1 MSSDIVTYPL
11 NGITYT
17 AEEAAGYHSARTS
30 GVYCLDEDFKVSL
43 SGGGRSVQISPG
55 RAWVHPSRFTGYS
68 IIMQAPVTLALP
80 TRTPLCSRIDRVV
93 LRFDRNARRS
103 YLTVLKSME
112 IFGDTISSSAA
123 PRITRNEAVYD
134 LCLAEIRHL
143 AGTNTVPRLT
153 DTRGDESL
161 CGLMRD
167 GVTRIP
173 ELTIGTVTTGE
184 TASATIE
191 NGVLSLVLPN
201 GNGGSSTGGSGL
213 SETSKTLLLSL
224 LENAAYTSPSMQ
236 AQLNALRTEW
246 SSSGGGSGGS
256 DEIPVQSISLS
267 SSALTLNEGESK
279 TLTATVLPADA
290 TNRSVI
296 WTVSPTGIATVV
308 NGTVTASKAG
318 GCTVTAMAGGKSTSC
333 SVTVKAAAAEAEAA
347 LLYTLSSATT
357 TSSADK
363 TCLDTGLQ
371 LLAKAS
377 TETPQYTILWEAQVA
392 DNADASTWPN
402 MVNCQTETGSFTNM
416 PGFNGNLNP
425 NTGTLDFAY
434 YKYSFDDARLCDTLE
449 HAKTKTRY
457 AVQLNGAQFRVGST
471 HCTLSGWKKTGDTV
485 KDVPET
491 LIFGASY
498 TATGEHTRFLDCTI
512 SQCMV
517 YKGLLSDEKVNEFI
531 NSSSS
536 GGGSDK
542 TPVQSISLS
551 SSALTLNE
559 GESQTLTVTVLPANA
574 TYGELALNFS
584 PGSFVSN
591 SGVPVK
597 LSQNVY
603 RYTLK
608 ALKAGNCTVTATAGG
623 KSASCTVTVE
633 AAETAQLIYT
643 LPAETELTNGF
654 DTGLKLLEHASTES
668 PQYTILV
675 DAKAGDNFDAST
687 WPAFLHC
694 LTETGSTANLPG
706 FNSTSSP
713 LNNKTE
719 FAYYNYGGVT
729 LSDSIEHLKTRTR
742 YVVQLDGNKYRG
754 GSTYC
759 PMTEWLTTN
768 GTIVD
773 VPQTFLIGAA
783 QSADGSKKQQ
793 FWPGTLYQC
802 KVYKGLLSD
811 NRIKAYIN
819 KGW

>member
-43 SGGGRSVQISPG
+43 SSGGKSVWISSG

-68 IIMQAPVTLALP
+68 IIMQWPVTLALSTP
-80 TRTPLCSRIDRVV
+80 TLLCSRIDRVV
-93 LRFDRNARRS
+93 LRFDRRARRS
-103 YLTVLKSME
+103 YLTVLKGME
-112 IFGDTISSSAA
+112 IFGDTPSSSAA
-123 PRITRNEAVYD
+123 PQITRNEYVYD
-134 LCLAEIRHL
+134 LCLAEIRYF
-143 AGTNTVPRLT
+143 AGTNIIPSLI

-184 TASATIE
+184 TASATIK

-201 GNGGSSTGGSGL
+201 GNGGSSTGGSSTGGSGL

-246 SSSGGGSGGS
+246 SSNGGGS
-256 DEIPVQSISLS
+256 DEIPVQSVSLS

-279 TLTATVLPADA
+279 ALTATVLPADA
-290 TNRSVI
+290 TNKSVI
-296 WTVSPTGIATVV
+296 WTVTPTGIATVV

-318 GCTVTAMAGGKSTSC
+318 SCTVTAMAGGKSASC
-333 SVTVKAAAAEAEAA
+333 TVTVKAAAAEAEAT

-402 MVNCQTETGSFTNM
+402 MVNCQTETGSFTDM
-416 PGFNGNLNP
+416 PGFNGCLNP

-457 AVQLNGAQFRVGST
+457 AVQLNGAQYRVGST
-471 HCTLSGWKKTGDTV
+471 YCTLSGWKKTGDTV

-498 TATGEHTRFLDCTI
+498 TTTGEHTRFLDCTI

-517 YKGLLSDEKVNEFI
+517 YKGLLSDSKLQSYI
-531 NSSSS
+531 N
-536 GGGSDK
+536 GEWGNDAE
-542 TPVQSISLS
+542 TVPVQSVSLS
-551 SSALTLNE
+551 QSALTLKR
-559 GESQTLTVTVLPANA
+559 GGSATLTATVLPADA
-574 TYGELALNFS
+574 TNRAVVWTVS
-584 PGSFVSN
+584 PSGYATVSAGKVTA
-591 SGVPVK
+591 S
-597 LSQNVY
+597 
-603 RYTLK
+603 
-608 ALKAGNCTVTATAGG
+608 KAGTCTVTATAGG

-643 LPAETELTNGF
+643 LPAETELTSGF
-654 DTGLKLLEHASTES
+654 DTGLKLLEHASTEL

-742 YVVQLDGNKYRG
+742 YVVQLDGKKYRG

-759 PMTEWLTTN
+759 PMTEWLTSN
-768 GTIVD
+768 GTITD

-811 NRIKAYIN
+811 EKVNEYIE

>member
-1 MSSDIVTYPL
+1 MISDIVTYPL

-68 IIMQAPVTLALP
+68 IIMQAPVTLALSVP
-80 TRTPLCSRIDRVV
+80 NPVATRTDCVV
-93 LRFDRNARRS
+93 LRFDQNARRS
-103 YLTVLKSME
+103 YLTVLKGTEVASV
-112 IFGDTISSSAA
+112 DKDA
-123 PRITRNEAVYD
+123 PAPQITRTGYIYD
-134 LCLAEIRHL
+134 LCLAEVRYPTL
-143 AGTNTVPRLT
+143 FRKGTRLI
-153 DTRGDESL
+153 DTRSDESR

-184 TASATIE
+184 TASATIK

-246 SSSGGGSGGS
+246 SSSGGGS
-256 DEIPVQSISLS
+256 DEIPVQSVSLS
-267 SSALTLNEGESK
+267 SSVLTLNEGESK
-279 TLTATVLPADA
+279 ALTATVLPADA
-290 TNRSVI
+290 TNKSVI
-296 WTVSPTGIATVV
+296 WTVTPTGIATVV

-318 GCTVTAMAGGKSTSC
+318 SCTVTAMAGGKSASC
-333 SVTVKAAAAEAEAA
+333 TVTVKAAAAEAEAT

-392 DNADASTWPN
+392 DNADASTWPS

-416 PGFNGNLNP
+416 PGFNGSLNP
-425 NTGTLDFAY
+425 NTGTIDFAY
-434 YKYSFDDARLCDTLE
+434 YLYSNTDARLCDTLA

-457 AVQLNGAQFRVGST
+457 AIQMNGAQYRVGST
-471 HCTLSGWKKTGDTV
+471 HCTLSGWKKTGGTV

-491 LIFGASY
+491 LIFGAAY

-517 YKGLLSDEKVNEFI
+517 YKGLLSDSKLQSYI
-531 NSSSS
+531 N
-536 GGGSDK
+536 GEWGNDAE
-542 TPVQSISLS
+542 TVPVQSVSLS
-551 SSALTLNE
+551 QSALTLKR
-559 GESQTLTVTVLPANA
+559 GGSATLTATVLPADA
-574 TYGELALNFS
+574 TNRAVVWTVS
-584 PGSFVSN
+584 PSGYATVSA
-591 SGVPVK
+591 GKV
-597 LSQNVY
+597 
-603 RYTLK
+603 T
-608 ALKAGNCTVTATAGG
+608 AAKAGTCTVTATAGG

-643 LPAETELTNGF
+643 LPAETELTSGF

-742 YVVQLDGNKYRG
+742 YVVQLDGKKYRG

-759 PMTEWLTTN
+759 PMTEWLTCN
-768 GTIVD
+768 GTITD

>member
-1 MSSDIVTYPL
+1 MSYQKQNFANGEVLTAAQL
-11 NGITYT
+11 NHMEDGI
-17 AEEAAGYHSARTS
+17 AKA
-30 GVYCLDEDFKVSL
+30 
-43 SGGGRSVQISPG
+43 
-55 RAWVHPSRFTGYS
+55 
-68 IIMQAPVTLALP
+68 
-80 TRTPLCSRIDRVV
+80 
-93 LRFDRNARRS
+93 
-103 YLTVLKSME
+103 
-112 IFGDTISSSAA
+112 
-123 PRITRNEAVYD
+123 NEN
-134 LCLAEIRHL
+134 
-143 AGTNTVPRLT
+143 TNF
-153 DTRGDESL
+153 
-161 CGLMRD
+161 
-167 GVTRIP
+167 
-173 ELTIGTVTTGE
+173 
-184 TASATIE
+184 
-191 NGVLSLVLPN
+191 
-201 GNGGSSTGGSGL
+201 GSGL
-213 SETSKTLLLSL
+213 SEASKTLLLSL

-256 DEIPVQSISLS
+256 GEIPVQSVSLS

-279 TLTATVLPADA
+279 TLTVTVLPANA
-290 TNRSVI
+290 TNKSVI
-296 WTVSPTGIATVV
+296 WTVTPTGVATVV

-318 GCTVTAMAGGKSTSC
+318 GCTVTAMAGGKSASC
-333 SVTVKAAAAEAEAA
+333 SVTVKAAAAEAEAT

-363 TCLDTGLQ
+363 TCLDTGLK

-392 DNADASTWPN
+392 DNADASTWPS

-416 PGFNGNLNP
+416 PGFNGSLNP
-425 NTGTLDFAY
+425 NTGTIDFAY
-434 YKYSFDDARLCDTLE
+434 YLYSNTDARLCDTLE

-457 AVQLNGAQFRVGST
+457 AIQMNGKQYRVGST
-471 HCTLSGWKKTGDTV
+471 HCALSEWKTTGDPVT
-485 KDVPET
+485 DVPET
-491 LIFGASY
+491 LIFGAAY
-498 TATGEHTRFLDCTI
+498 TATGTHTRFLDCTI
-512 SQCMV
+512 YQCKV

-531 NSSSS
+531 NSS
-536 GGGSDK
+536 GSDSGSGEI
-542 TPVQSISLS
+542 PVQSVSLS

-559 GESQTLTVTVLPANA
+559 GESKTLTVTVLPANA
-574 TYGELALNFS
+574 TYGELVLNFS
-584 PGSFVSN
+584 PGNFVSN

-654 DTGLKLLEHASTES
+654 DTGLKLLEHASTEL

-719 FAYYNYGGVT
+719 FAFYNYGGVT

-742 YVVQLDGNKYRG
+742 YVVQLDGKKYRG

-759 PMTEWLTTN
+759 PMTGWLTSN
-768 GTIVD
+768 SAIID

-793 FWPGTLYQC
+793 FWLGTLYQC

-811 NRIKAYIN
+811 EKVNEYIE

>member
-43 SGGGRSVQISPG
+43 SSGGKSVRISPG

-68 IIMQAPVTLALP
+68 IIMQWPVTLALSTP
-80 TRTPLCSRIDRVV
+80 TLLCSRIDRVV
-93 LRFDRNARRS
+93 LRFDRRARRS
-103 YLTVLKSME
+103 YLTVLKGTE
-112 IFGDTISSSAA
+112 IFGGTPSSSAA
-123 PRITRNEAVYD
+123 PKITRNEYVYD
-134 LCLAEIRHL
+134 LCLAEIRYF
-143 AGTNTVPRLT
+143 AGTNIIPSLI

-184 TASATIE
+184 TASATIK

-201 GNGGSSTGGSGL
+201 GNGGSSTGSSGL

-246 SSSGGGSGGS
+246 SSSGGGS
-256 DEIPVQSISLS
+256 DEIPVQSVSLS
-267 SSALTLNEGESK
+267 SSVLTLNEGESK
-279 TLTATVLPADA
+279 ALTATVLPADA
-290 TNRSVI
+290 TNKSVI
-296 WTVSPTGIATVV
+296 WTVTPTGIATVV

-318 GCTVTAMAGGKSTSC
+318 SCTVTAMAGGKSASC
-333 SVTVKAAAAEAEAA
+333 TVTVKAAAAEAEAT

-392 DNADASTWPN
+392 DNADASTWPS

-416 PGFNGNLNP
+416 PGFNGSLNP
-425 NTGTLDFAY
+425 NTGTIDFAY
-434 YKYSFDDARLCDTLE
+434 YLYSNTDARLCDTLA

-457 AVQLNGAQFRVGST
+457 AIQMNGAQYRVGST
-471 HCTLSGWKKTGDTV
+471 HCTLSAWKSTGAVIT
-485 KDVPET
+485 DVPET
-491 LIFGASY
+491 LIFGAAY

-517 YKGLLSDEKVNEFI
+517 YKGLLSDSKLQSYI
-531 NSSSS
+531 N
-536 GGGSDK
+536 GEWGNDAE
-542 TPVQSISLS
+542 TVPVQSVSLS
-551 SSALTLNE
+551 QSALTLKR
-559 GESQTLTVTVLPANA
+559 GGSATLTATVLPANA
-574 TYGELALNFS
+574 TNRAVVWTVS
-584 PGSFVSN
+584 PSGYATVSAGKVTA
-591 SGVPVK
+591 S
-597 LSQNVY
+597 
-603 RYTLK
+603 
-608 ALKAGNCTVTATAGG
+608 KAGTCTVTATAGG

-643 LPAETELTNGF
+643 LPAETELTSGF

-742 YVVQLDGNKYRG
+742 YVVQLDGKKYRG

-759 PMTEWLTTN
+759 PMTEWLTSN
-768 GTIVD
+768 GTITD

-811 NRIKAYIN
+811 EKVNEYIE

>member
-43 SGGGRSVQISPG
+43 SSGGKSVRISSG

-68 IIMQAPVTLALP
+68 IIMQWPVTLALSTP
-80 TRTPLCSRIDRVV
+80 TLLFSRVDRVV
-93 LRFDRNARRS
+93 LRFDRRARRS
-103 YLTVLKSME
+103 YLTVLKGTE
-112 IFGDTISSSAA
+112 IFGGTPSSSAA
-123 PRITRNEAVYD
+123 PQITRNEYVYD
-134 LCLAEIRHL
+134 LCLAEIRYF
-143 AGTNTVPRLT
+143 AGTNIIPSLI

-184 TASATIE
+184 TASATIK

-201 GNGGSSTGGSGL
+201 GNGGSSTGSSGL

-246 SSSGGGSGGS
+246 SSSGGGS
-256 DEIPVQSISLS
+256 DEIPVQSVSLS

-290 TNRSVI
+290 TNKSVI
-296 WTVSPTGIATVV
+296 WTVTPTGIATVV

-318 GCTVTAMAGGKSTSC
+318 GCTVTAMAGGKSASC
-333 SVTVKAAAAEAEAA
+333 TVTVKAAAAEAEAT

-402 MVNCQTETGSFTNM
+402 MINCQTEKGSFTDM

-457 AVQLNGAQFRVGST
+457 AVQLNGAQYRVGST

-491 LIFGASY
+491 LIFGAAY

-517 YKGLLSDEKVNEFI
+517 YKGLLSDSKLQSYI
-531 NSSSS
+531 N
-536 GGGSDK
+536 GEWGNDAE
-542 TPVQSISLS
+542 TVPVQSVSLS
-551 SSALTLNE
+551 QSALTLKR
-559 GESQTLTVTVLPANA
+559 GGSATLTATVLPADA
-574 TYGELALNFS
+574 TNRAVVWTVS
-584 PGSFVSN
+584 PSGYATVSA
-591 SGVPVK
+591 GKV
-597 LSQNVY
+597 
-603 RYTLK
+603 T
-608 ALKAGNCTVTATAGG
+608 AAKAGTCTVTATAGG

-643 LPAETELTNGF
+643 LPAETELTSGF

-742 YVVQLDGNKYRG
+742 YAVQIDGNKYRG

-759 PMTEWLTTN
+759 PMTGWLTSN
-768 GTIVD
+768 GTITD

-811 NRIKAYIN
+811 EKVNEYIE

>member
-1 MSSDIVTYPL
+1 MSSNIVTYPL

-68 IIMQAPVTLALP
+68 IIMQAPVTLALSVP
-80 TRTPLCSRIDRVV
+80 NPVATRTDCVV
-93 LRFDRNARRS
+93 LRFDQNARRS
-103 YLTVLKSME
+103 YLTVLKGTEVASV
-112 IFGDTISSSAA
+112 GDA
-123 PRITRNEAVYD
+123 PAPHITRTGYIYD
-134 LCLAEIRHL
+134 LCLAEVRYPTL
-143 AGTNTVPRLT
+143 FRKGTRLI
-153 DTRGDESL
+153 DTRSDESR

-184 TASATIE
+184 TASATIK

-246 SSSGGGSGGS
+246 SSSGGGS
-256 DEIPVQSISLS
+256 DEIPVQSVSLS

-279 TLTATVLPADA
+279 ALTATVLPADA
-290 TNRSVI
+290 TNKSVI
-296 WTVSPTGIATVV
+296 WTVTPTGIATVV

-318 GCTVTAMAGGKSTSC
+318 SCTVTAMAGGKSASC
-333 SVTVKAAAAEAEAA
+333 TVTVKAAAAEAEAT
-347 LLYTLSSATT
+347 LLYGLSFATT

-392 DNADASTWPN
+392 DNADASTWPS

-416 PGFNGNLNP
+416 PGFNGSLNP
-425 NTGTLDFAY
+425 NTGTIDFAY
-434 YKYSFDDARLCDTLE
+434 YLYSNTDARLCDTLA

-457 AVQLNGAQFRVGST
+457 AIQMNGAQYRVGST
-471 HCTLSGWKKTGDTV
+471 HCTLSAWKSTGAVIT
-485 KDVPET
+485 DVPET
-491 LIFGASY
+491 LIFGAAY

-517 YKGLLSDEKVNEFI
+517 YKGLLSDSKLQSYI
-531 NSSSS
+531 N
-536 GGGSDK
+536 GEWGNDAE
-542 TPVQSISLS
+542 TVPVQSVSLS
-551 SSALTLNE
+551 QSALTLKR
-559 GESQTLTVTVLPANA
+559 GGSATLTATVLPADA
-574 TYGELALNFS
+574 TNRAVVWTVS
-584 PGSFVSN
+584 PSGYATVSA
-591 SGVPVK
+591 GKV
-597 LSQNVY
+597 
-603 RYTLK
+603 T
-608 ALKAGNCTVTATAGG
+608 AAKAGTCTVTATAGG

-643 LPAETELTNGF
+643 LPAETELTSGF

-759 PMTEWLTTN
+759 PMTEWLTSN
-768 GTIVD
+768 GTITD

-811 NRIKAYIN
+811 EKVNEYIE